1 MTEIKTTIS
10 LKKFFL
16 MMMTV
21 AFIGVISIGCYK
33 PSTGEVKLGGAINFE
48 LPAFPRTG
56 SHHIQ
61 VFSEMHYS
69 ASYRSQEVPRLL
81 PPDGSVPITG
91 AEIQVLDVEKMQSMI
106 IPDAVIRDYNK
117 THAMKLYETNCQVCH
132 GEKLDGRGPITMLDS
147 ARGDGSKAL
156 NKGSMPVDL
165 TSDRVTSLSDGE
177 VFGYIT
183 WGGRP
188 GLAAAARGK
197 DSSAIMPQFGR
208 LLTEQERWELVWYMR
223 QEIGAK

>member
-1 MTEIKTTIS
+1 MTATNTTKN
-10 LKKFFL
+10 LKNFFL
-16 MMMTV
+16 LITAV
-21 AFIGVISIGCYK
+21 TFVGVLASSCYK

-81 PPDGSVPITG
+81 PPEGSVPITG
-91 AEIQVLDVEKMQSMI
+91 AEIRVLDIEKMKNLT
-106 IPDAVIRDYNK
+106 IPKEVIANYQK
-117 THAMKLYETNCQVCH
+117 THAVKLYETNCQVCH
-132 GEKLDGRGPITMLDS
+132 GMSLDGKGPITTLAS

-177 VFGYIT
+177 IFGYIT

-197 DSSAIMPQFGR
+197 ISSAIMPQFGR
-208 LLTEQERWELVWYMR
+208 LLTEEDRWELVWYLR

>member
-1 MTEIKTTIS
+1 MNEIKTTNRLNKFS
-10 LKKFFL
+10 LL
-16 MMMTV
+16 LTAV
-21 AFIGVISIGCYK
+21 AFVGIIATGCYK

-81 PPDGSVPITG
+81 PPEGSVPITG
-91 AEIQVLDVEKMQSMI
+91 AEIQVLDIEKMKPLA
-106 IPDAVIRDYNK
+106 IPPDVIKDYKKAHAV
-117 THAMKLYETNCQVCH
+117 KLYEANCQVCH
-132 GEKLDGRGPITMLDS
+132 GTALDGKGPITTLES
-147 ARGDGSKAL
+147 ARRDGSQAL

-177 VFGYIT
+177 IFGYIT

-188 GLAAAARGK
+188 GLAAAVRGK
-197 DSSAIMPQFGR
+197 GSPAIMPQFGR
-208 LLTEQERWELVWYMR
+208 LLTEEERWALVWYLR